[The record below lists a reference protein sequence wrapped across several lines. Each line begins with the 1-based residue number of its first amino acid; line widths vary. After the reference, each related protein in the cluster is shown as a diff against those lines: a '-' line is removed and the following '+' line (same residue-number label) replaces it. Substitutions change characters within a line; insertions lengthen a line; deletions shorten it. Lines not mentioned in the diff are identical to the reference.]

1 MGGGASNFV
10 HNAYDFYQKPEIQIP
25 LQVGKLVYY
34 GYEMAKLSTH
44 DRCYYCNE
52 LYLGY
57 EGDNNMCDKCRY
69 KDLDKY

>member
-1 MGGGASNFV
+1 M
-10 HNAYDFYQKPEIQIP
+10 
-25 LQVGKLVYY
+25 VYY